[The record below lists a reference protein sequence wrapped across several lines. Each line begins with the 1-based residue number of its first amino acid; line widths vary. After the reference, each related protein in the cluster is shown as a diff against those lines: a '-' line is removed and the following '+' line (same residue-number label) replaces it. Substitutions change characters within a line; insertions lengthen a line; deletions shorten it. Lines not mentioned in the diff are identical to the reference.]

1 MNIGSLIEDNVKRF
15 GERENV
21 YFEGRWYTNAEINRT
36 ANQLGNALKALGI
49 GKGDRVAV
57 QMPNSP
63 PVFSAFPGI
72 YKIGGIVVPL
82 NPLLRPDQASYIYRD
97 CGAKAI
103 LTSSDYLGWIT
114 EAQKQA
120 PDLKYIILTDKD
132 GVPGTVSYRE
142 IMSNSS
148 NELVIEETDNDDV
161 SALIYTAGTT
171 GQPKGVMHTHYSLY
185 INALSFYEY
194 ILNNLPV
201 TLQQASYAI
210 DPRTLKPIETSLC
223 VTGVNRATVSLGV
236 LPLSHSY
243 GIAFSIMG
251 SFVGAKAVV
260 LRWWNVEEALKA
272 IQSFRISHMAAVPT
286 MYIQMLDFPDLD
298 KYDLSSLQAC
308 NSGGAA
314 LPVEVALRWKQKMG
328 VDIREG
334 WGLTESGATTTGQ
347 PAELPPKYGSVGKSL
362 LKCNT
367 IKIFDNNG
375 RELPSGQ
382 QGEIVVKGPT
392 LMKGYW
398 NLPEDTAQTIRGG
411 WLYTGDI
418 GYMDEDG
425 YIYITDRKKDIIIRG
440 GENVS
445 PHEIEEVLYRHTKVV
460 EAGVIG
466 IPDKVYGE
474 EIKAFVVLKP
484 GEQASETE
492 IIAFCKECLP
502 TFKTPKQVQFVE
514 SLPKNLL
521 GKVLRAELRNLI
533 NSKPNSATGS

>member
-1 MNIGSLIEDNVKRF
+1 MMNIGKLIEDNVKRF
-15 GERENV
+15 GEYESI
-21 YFEGRWYTNAEINRT
+21 YFEGRWYTNAEVNRT
-36 ANQLGNALKALGI
+36 ANQLGNALKGLGI

-63 PVFSAFPGI
+63 PVFSAFPAI

-82 NPLLRPDQASYIYRD
+82 SPLLRPDQASYIYRD
-97 CGAKAI
+97 CGAKAL
-103 LTSSDYLGWIT
+103 LTSSDYLGWIL

-132 GVPGTVSYRE
+132 GIPGTVSYRE
-142 IMSNSS
+142 LMSDSS
-148 NELVIEETDNDDV
+148 SELVLEETDNNDIA
-161 SALIYTAGTT
+161 ALIYTAGTT

-194 ILNNLPV
+194 VLINLPL
-201 TLQQASYAI
+201 TLRQTSNSI
-210 DPRTLKPIETSLC
+210 DPKTLESIETSLA
-223 VTGVNRATVSLGV
+223 VTGASRTTVSLGV

-251 SFVGAKAVV
+251 SFVGGKAVV

-286 MYIQMLDFPDLD
+286 MYIQILDFPDLD

-314 LPVEVALRWKQKMG
+314 LPVEIALRWKQKTG

-347 PAELPPKYGSVGKSL
+347 PVDLSPKYGSIGKNL
-362 LKCNT
+362 LRCNV
-367 IKIFDNNG
+367 IKVFDDNG
-375 RELPSGQ
+375 HELRPGQ
-382 QGEIVVKGPT
+382 KGEIVVKGPT

-398 NLPEDTAQTIRGG
+398 NLPEDTAQAIKNG

-425 YIYITDRKKDIIIRG
+425 YLYITDRKKDIIIRG

-445 PHEIEEVLYRHTKVV
+445 PREVEEVLYQNPKVA
-460 EAGVIG
+460 EAGVVG
-466 IPDKVYGE
+466 IPDKTYGE
-474 EIKAFVVLKP
+474 EIKAFVVLKIQ
-484 GEQASETE
+484 EQASEEE

-502 TFKTPKQVQFVE
+502 TFKTPKRVQFIE

-521 GKVLRAELRNLI
+521 GKLLRAELRKL
-533 NSKPNSATGS
+533 G

>member
-15 GERENV
+15 GEYESI
-21 YFEGRWYTNAEINRT
+21 YFEGRWYTNAETNRT
-36 ANQLGNALKALGI
+36 ANQLGNALKGLGI

-63 PVFSAFPGI
+63 PVFSAFPAI

-97 CGAKAI
+97 CGAKAL
-103 LTSSDYLGWIT
+103 LTSSDYLGWIL

-120 PDLKYIILTDKD
+120 PELKYIILTDKD
-132 GVPGTVSYRE
+132 DIPGTLSYHKL
-142 IMSNSS
+142 MSDSS
-148 NELVIEETDNDDV
+148 NELIAEETDNDDV
-161 SALIYTAGTT
+161 AALIYTAGTT

-185 INALSFYEY
+185 INALSFFEY
-194 ILNNLPV
+194 VFIHLPLTVRSTIYSVDPKTLN
-201 TLQQASYAI
+201 
-210 DPRTLKPIETSLC
+210 PIEESLA
-223 VTGVNRATVSLGV
+223 VTGVSRNNISLGV

-251 SFVGAKAVV
+251 SFVGGRAVV
-260 LRWWNVEEALKA
+260 LKWWNVEEALKA
-272 IQSFRISHMAAVPT
+272 IQSFKITHMAAVPT

-314 LPVEVALRWKQKMG
+314 LPVEVALRWKERTG

-347 PAELPPKYGSVGKSL
+347 PVDLPTKYGSIGKNL
-362 LKCNT
+362 LRCNV
-367 IKIFDNNG
+367 IKVFDDNG
-375 RELPSGQ
+375 NWLPPGQ
-382 QGEIVVKGPT
+382 QGEIAVKGPT

-398 NLPEDTAQTIRGG
+398 NLPEDTSQAIRNG

-425 YIYITDRKKDIIIRG
+425 FLYITDRKKDIIIRG
-440 GENVS
+440 GENIS
-445 PHEIEEVLYRHTKVV
+445 PREIEEVLYRNPKVA
-460 EAGVIG
+460 EAGVVG
-466 IPDKVYGE
+466 IPDNIYGE
-474 EIKAFVVLKP
+474 EIKAFVVLKAR
-484 GEQASETE
+484 EQASEQE
-492 IIAFCKECLP
+492 MIAFCKECLP
-502 TFKTPKQVQFVE
+502 TFKTPKSVQFIEV
-514 SLPKNLL
+514 LPKNLL
-521 GKVLRAELRNLI
+521 GKVLRAELRKL
-533 NSKPNSATGS
+533 G

>member
-1 MNIGSLIEDNVKRF
+1 MNIGSLIEDNIKRF
-15 GERENV
+15 GEYESV
-21 YFEGRWYTNAEINRT
+21 YFEGRWYTNAETNHNANR
-36 ANQLGNALKALGI
+36 LGNALKALGI
-49 GKGDRVAV
+49 SKGDRVIV

-63 PVFSAFPGI
+63 PVFSAFPAI

-103 LTSSDYLGWIT
+103 LTSSDYLGWIKD
-114 EAQKQA
+114 AQSRA
-120 PDLKYIILTDKD
+120 PSLKHLILTDRD
-132 GVPGTVSYRE
+132 DVPDTVSYRE
-142 IMSNSS
+142 LLSS
-148 NELVIEETDNDDV
+148 SSDKLAIEETNNDDV
-161 SALIYTAGTT
+161 AALLYTAGTT

-194 ILNNLPV
+194 ILIHRPA
-201 TLQQASYAI
+201 TLRQTSHSI
-210 DPRTLKPIETSLC
+210 DPKTLKPIEAAQC
-223 VTGVNRATVSLGV
+223 VTGVNRTTISLGV

-243 GIAFSIMG
+243 GIAFSNTG
-251 SFVGAKAVV
+251 YLVGGKAVV
-260 LRWWNVEEALKA
+260 LKWWNVEEALKS
-272 IQSFRISHMAAVPT
+272 IQTFRITHMAAVPT

-298 KYDLSSLQAC
+298 RYDLSSFEDC

-314 LPVEVALRWKQKMG
+314 LPMEVALRWKQKTG

-347 PAELPPKYGSVGKSL
+347 PADLPPKYGSVGKCL

-367 IKIFDNNG
+367 IKVFDNNCQ
-375 RELPSGQ
+375 ELPPGQ

-398 NLPEDTAQTIRGG
+398 NSPEDTAQTIKDG
-411 WLYTGDI
+411 WLHTGDI
-418 GYMDEDG
+418 GYIDEDG

-445 PHEIEEVLYRHTKVV
+445 PREVEEILYQHPKIVEV
-460 EAGVIG
+460 GVIG

-484 GEQASETE
+484 REHASEGE
-492 IIAFCKECLP
+492 IIAFCKEHLP
-502 TFKTPKQVQFVE
+502 TFKLPKKVQFME

-521 GKVLRAELRNLI
+521 GKVLRAELRKL
-533 NSKPNSATGS
+533 G

>member
-1 MNIGSLIEDNVKRF
+1 MNIGSLIEDNIKRF
-15 GERENV
+15 GEYESV
-21 YFEGRWYTNAEINRT
+21 YFEGRWYTNAETNHNANR
-36 ANQLGNALKALGI
+36 LGNALKALGI
-49 GKGDRVAV
+49 SKGDRVIV

-63 PVFSAFPGI
+63 PVFSAFPAI

-103 LTSSDYLGWIT
+103 LTSSDYLGWIKD
-114 EAQKQA
+114 AQSRA
-120 PDLKYIILTDKD
+120 PSLKHLILTDRD
-132 GVPGTVSYRE
+132 DVPDTVSYRE
-142 IMSNSS
+142 LLSS
-148 NELVIEETDNDDV
+148 SSDKLAIEETNNDDV
-161 SALIYTAGTT
+161 AALLYTAGTT

-194 ILNNLPV
+194 IMVHRSV
-201 TLQQASYAI
+201 TLRLTSRALN
-210 DPRTLKPIETSLC
+210 PETLQPIEIAQC
-223 VTGVNRATVSLGV
+223 VTGVNRAMVSLGV

-243 GIAFSIMG
+243 GIAFSNTG
-251 SFVGAKAVV
+251 SFVGGKAVV
-260 LRWWNVEEALKA
+260 LKWWNVEEALKA
-272 IQSFRISHMAAVPT
+272 IQAFRVNHIAAVPT
-286 MYIQMLDFPDLD
+286 MYIQMLEFPDLD
-298 KYDLSSLQAC
+298 KYDLSSLEEC

-314 LPVEVALRWKQKMG
+314 LPVEVALRWKQKVG

-334 WGLTESGATTTGQ
+334 WGLTESGATTAGQ
-347 PAELPPKYGSVGKSL
+347 PANLPPKYGSVGKSL

-367 IKIFDNNG
+367 IKVFDNNG
-375 RELPSGQ
+375 HELPPGQ

-398 NLPEDTAQTIRGG
+398 NLPEDTAQTIRDG

-425 YIYITDRKKDIIIRG
+425 YLYITDRKKDIIIRG

-445 PHEIEEVLYRHTKVV
+445 PREVEEILYQHPKVV

-484 GEQASETE
+484 GEQASEGE
-492 IIAFCKECLP
+492 IIAFCKERLP
-502 TFKTPKQVQFVE
+502 TFKLPKKVQFME

-521 GKVLRAELRNLI
+521 GKVLRAELRNL
-533 NSKPNSATGS
+533 G